1 MTSLQLALFKFHMY
15 PSTKSLQIRNQ
26 RFWHFLPKQT
36 GSQTA
41 LEVST
46 EAKQKKTEFFTLQK
60 KISFACLPSSINSNK
75 LLVILKNL

>member
-15 PSTKSLQIRNQ
+15 PSTKSLQIMPKPLVP
-26 RFWHFLPKQT
+26 FLPKQT

-46 EAKQKKTEFFTLQK
+46 EAKRKKTEFFTLQK

>member
-46 EAKQKKTEFFTLQK
+46 EAKRKKTEFFTLQK
-60 KISFACLPSSINSNK
+60 RYLLPASHLPFILTSFWSY
-75 LLVILKNL
+75 